1 MQRKL
6 YFKSSVENHKNWVT
20 KVIFSVCL
28 LSVCVSFF
36 VFFILS
42 VLRIQSKQFLNFI
55 LSKSSPPFLF
65 SWHQSVEVASPS
77 TVCNRIVVTF
87 ALHKHDTNLCENV
100 FQIRNWD
107 NFRKKKSK
115 KLNSKYFF
123 WIWCS
128 TEAKFWLSQNFF
140 FIRKRD
146 DLIQKSLFNLIMSL
160 IKYHYGLSN

>member
-20 KVIFSVCL
+20 KVIFSVYL

-87 ALHKHDTNLCENV
+87 ALHKHDTNLCEK
-100 FQIRNWD
+100 
-107 NFRKKKSK
+107 NFKFEIEITSVKKSK
-115 KLNSKYFF
+115 KWTASIFSEFDAPQKLNFDWVRIFF
-123 WIWCS
+123 SSENVTIWS
-128 TEAKFWLSQNFF
+128 
-140 FIRKRD
+140 RRVY
-146 DLIQKSLFNLIMSL
+146 LIW
-160 IKYHYGLSN
+160 